1 MPCGHIFCS
10 LRCNRKTGAN
20 IFFLLYN
27 FVDRRSILT
36 IDLSNL
42 SIVFFLS
49 LLSRK
54 RSSFYLKEEL
64 YDFSLASKLS
74 PLCKRHGFNPWL
86 WKIPWR
92 RAWQLTPVFLP
103 KKSHGQGSLVGY
115 SPWGHKRVR
124 HNLAIKRQ
132 QQFSRQVLK
141 DVSIKIIITKLFVT
155 GNKEKT

>member
-103 KKSHGQGSLVGY
+103 GEFHAQKSLVGY

-124 HNLAIKRQ
+124 HNLANEHAQ
-132 QQFSRQVLK
+132 Y
-141 DVSIKIIITKLFVT
+141 IINDRELLS
-155 GNKEKT
+155 